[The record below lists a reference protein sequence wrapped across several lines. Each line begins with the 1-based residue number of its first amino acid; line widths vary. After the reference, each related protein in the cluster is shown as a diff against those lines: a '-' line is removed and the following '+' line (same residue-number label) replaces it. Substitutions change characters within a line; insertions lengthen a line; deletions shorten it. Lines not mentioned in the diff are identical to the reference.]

1 MPEIQLH
8 STPNAKYL
16 RSNWL
21 LMVEGHDFGL
31 PEFDQ
36 LLQLHWIDVC
46 FFLGGGLG
54 RMWKPFL
61 MLLSRWFCSP
71 QSRQR
76 RRRSKNP
83 APSCEYWSCFRT
95 WLDWKHLQHIGLGNS
110 VHSSPVIPTG
120 PLVLFS
126 LPLCFYSVVEVGF
139 ISTTRVFIRW
149 HSQGYDYTHSCLF
162 WV

>member
-1 MPEIQLH
+1 
-8 STPNAKYL
+8 
-16 RSNWL
+16 
-21 LMVEGHDFGL
+21 
-31 PEFDQ
+31 
-36 LLQLHWIDVC
+36 
-46 FFLGGGLG
+46 
-54 RMWKPFL
+54 L

-71 QSRQR
+71 QSKQR
-76 RRRSKNP
+76 RRRRRNKKT

-126 LPLCFYSVVEVGF
+126 FPLCFYSVVEVDF
-139 ISTTRVFIRW
+139 ISTTIVFIRW